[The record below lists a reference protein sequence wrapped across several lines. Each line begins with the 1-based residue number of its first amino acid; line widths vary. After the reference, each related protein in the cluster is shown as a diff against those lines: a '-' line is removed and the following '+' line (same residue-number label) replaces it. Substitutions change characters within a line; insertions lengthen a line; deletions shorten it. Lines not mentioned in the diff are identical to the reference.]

1 MERLTLVNFK
11 GGAIGVQLLVQIIL
25 TAGLK
30 LYTDFGEGVKNQ
42 ELGFMGFSRRVWIWI
57 VLLLLMMR
65 KKKKLVDGPPSHN
78 PTTQFI
84 YTA

>member
-11 GGAIGVQLLVQIIL
+11 EGAIGVQLLVQIIL
-25 TAGLK
+25 TTGLK

-42 ELGFMGFSRRVWIWI
+42 ELGFMGFPRRVWIWI
-57 VLLLLMMR
+57 VLMM
-65 KKKKLVDGPPSHN
+65 KMKLVDGPPSHN